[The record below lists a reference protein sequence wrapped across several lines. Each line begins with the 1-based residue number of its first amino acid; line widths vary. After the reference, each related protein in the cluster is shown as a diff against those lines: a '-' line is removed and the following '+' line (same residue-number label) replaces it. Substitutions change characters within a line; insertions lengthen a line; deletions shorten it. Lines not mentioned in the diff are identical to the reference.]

1 MSQDSTAIERDLIE
15 RLFGDKA
22 FPAFPFKNE
31 TWIGLLLNRD
41 LHGLPGLPMV
51 IFDALVSS
59 LEAREEMPF
68 TFVPAL
74 TSMEGADAFPCIEV
88 RDWRSYLALLGRLDF
103 CPEYYLRSAGFSVLL
118 WFDPE
123 SVLIGGDADLV
134 QNVAEEFGGMECLA
148 RRCADEFGVA
158 LEDSSSEVAAFI
170 RSIGHLREP
179 RPAGEA
185 RYAR

>member
-1 MSQDSTAIERDLIE
+1 MSQHSIAVERDLIE
-15 RLFGDKA
+15 QLFGGQVY
-22 FPAFPFKNE
+22 PAFPFKDE
-31 TWIGLLLNRD
+31 AWIGIFLNRD

-51 IFDALVSS
+51 IFEALVSS
-59 LEAREEMPF
+59 LEGREEVPL

-74 TSMEGADAFPCIEV
+74 TAMDGTDSFPCVEV
-88 RDWRSYLALLGRLDF
+88 SDWRSYVTLLGRLDF

-123 SVLIGGDADLV
+123 SVLIGGQADLV
-134 QNVAEEFGGMECLA
+134 KIVAEEFGGMECLA

-179 RPAGEA
+179 SPAGEA